1 MSKTDFLIAGN
12 HLQTPLLDSSIKDSV
27 ALKEKILSAPQ
38 NREEKGQIPKDHKN
52 PRVRTIKK
60 YPNRRLYD
68 TVSSAY
74 ITLQDIRQLVLDQ
87 TPFVVLDAKTLEIK
101 TRSILLQIILEE
113 ETGGAP
119 LLSEAILENII
130 RFYGHSMQS
139 FMVSYLEKNVQGFM
153 DMQRKIS
160 ETGTGKNPEFW
171 VQFMEAQPPL
181 MQSMM
186 KSYVEQS
193 QSVLVQLQEQ
203 MKMHNAQMLSAFGLK

>member
-1 MSKTDFLIAGN
+1 MSKTDVLIAGN
-12 HLQTPLLDSSIKDSV
+12 YLQTPLLDSSVEDSV
-27 ALKEKILSAPQ
+27 GLQEQILSAPLI
-38 NREEKGQIPKDHKN
+38 REEKGQSLKDHKN
-52 PRVRTIKK
+52 PRIRTIKK

-87 TPFVVLDAKTLEIK
+87 TPFAVLDAKTLENK

-113 ETGGAP
+113 ETVGVP

-153 DMQRKIS
+153 DMQRKIT

-171 VQFMEAQPPL
+171 IQFMEAQPPL

-193 QSVLVQLQEQ
+193 QSVLVQF
-203 MKMHNAQMLSAFGLK
+203 KNR

>member
-1 MSKTDFLIAGN
+1 MSKTDLFIEDIY
-12 HLQTPLLDSSIKDSV
+12 LQTPLLDSSVENS
-27 ALKEKILSAPQ
+27 AGLQGQILSAPQ
-38 NREEKGQIPKDHKN
+38 NRKGKGPPDDHKN
-52 PRVRTIKK
+52 PRIRTIKK

-87 TPFVVLDAKTLEIK
+87 TPFAVLDAKTLENK

-113 ETGGAP
+113 ETVGAP

-153 DMQRKIS
+153 DMQRKIT

-171 VQFMEAQPPL
+171 IQFMEAQPPL

-203 MKMHNAQMLSAFGLK
+203 MKMHNAHMLSAFGLK

>member
-1 MSKTDFLIAGN
+1 M
-12 HLQTPLLDSSIKDSV
+12 DSSVENS
-27 ALKEKILSAPQ
+27 AGLQGQILSAPQ
-38 NREEKGQIPKDHKN
+38 NRKGKDPLNDHKN
-52 PRVRTIKK
+52 PRIRTIKK

-87 TPFVVLDAKTLEIK
+87 TPFAVLDAKTLENK

-113 ETGGAP
+113 ETVGAP

-153 DMQRKIS
+153 DMQRKIT

-171 VQFMEAQPPL
+171 IQFMEAQPPL

-203 MKMHNAQMLSAFGLK
+203 MKMHNAHMLSAFGLK